1 MISAPSIHFDLL
13 QKYNLEFSYQQEL
26 FDYAHSLGLIVGST
40 PWDSQSAKF
49 LNQDV
54 ISYIK
59 VSSADL
65 TNIPLITEVSKFGKP
80 LILSTGMSTEDD
92 ILSTVEHL
100 TSTGSQFVILHCNST
115 YPCPYEDINLSYV
128 NRLKGIHPLI
138 GYSGHERGLP
148 ISFAAAALGC
158 VVIERHVTL
167 DKSLEGPDHHEFTY
181 RRS

>member
-1 MISAPSIHFDLL
+1 MYESGVDSVKFQTRSLPHLFRSSALVGETLDLGAEYTLDLL

-80 LILSTGMSTEDD
+80 LILSTGMSTEED

-128 NRLKGIHPLI
+128 NRLKGNPPA
-138 GYSGHERGLP
+138 Y
-148 ISFAAAALGC
+148 
-158 VVIERHVTL
+158 
-167 DKSLEGPDHHEFTY
+167 
-181 RRS
+181 